1 MKCPHCSKELSN
13 PNLRFCSFCGKNI
26 EVTETKLKSVSWEQ
40 ATMEDDD
47 NQPEWKKYLEQNQD
61 TPQPEKIVRPSAER
75 IPSAP
80 KSTTPPPTPK
90 PTNQEF
96 DIRRTVNEVVTT
108 LDKKLENVKYES
120 SEIPSSIIPNK
131 IHPCDGEKPVKQYTF
146 MQMKL
151 PIMRYF
157 ASGVLQITNKRIV
170 YSLIGKSK
178 YGSDN
183 VHSEFAID
191 DVSGISFGKTTIFN
205 FWSIIVYFLLFPVI
219 YTIFG
224 AIGMINEYLSFALA
238 LVGAVITYCFFKS
251 KHSFWFHVC
260 AAGFGDLCLMSFANS
275 DFLSDIISD
284 MILFGEVD
292 LESVNFIQGLL
303 LILFIY
309 FFVMNIISYCR
320 SIIKTNISLFVSSKS
335 GMTSPIAC
343 SQNGKLSLSHN
354 IIQSLCIIEP
364 TKDTDIMACELGA
377 MISDI
382 QKLGDYGIDKWSKR

>member
-13 PNLRFCSFCGKNI
+13 PNLRFCSFCGKSI
-26 EVTETKLKSVSWEQ
+26 TSTDTKLKSVSWGQ

-61 TPQPEKIVRPSAER
+61 TPQPEKIVHPSAER

-80 KSTTPPPTPK
+80 KSPTPPPTPK

-108 LDKKLENVKYES
+108 LDKKLDNVKYES
-120 SEIPSSIIPNK
+120 SEIPNSIIPNK

-151 PIMRYF
+151 PIFRYF

-170 YSLIGKSK
+170 YSLIGNSK

-191 DVSGISFGKTTIFN
+191 DVSGISFGKTTSFN
-205 FWSIIVYFLLFPVI
+205 FWYIILYFLLFLPI
-219 YTIFG
+219 YAFFG
-224 AIGMINEYLSFALA
+224 GIGMINEYLSFVLA
-238 LVGAVITYCFFKS
+238 IAGAAVTYCFFKS

-260 AAGFGDLCLMSFANS
+260 AAGFGDLCLMSCASS
-275 DFLSDIISD
+275 DFLSDSIWDI
-284 MILFGEVD
+284 ILFGE
-292 LESVNFIQGLL
+292 LEFESINFIQVLL
-303 LILFIY
+303 VIFFI
-309 FFVMNIISYCR
+309 FFFIMNIISYGR
-320 SIIKTNISLFVSSKS
+320 SLCKTNISLFVSSKS
-335 GMTSPIAC
+335 GMSSPIAC

-354 IIQSLCIIEP
+354 LIQSLCIIEP
-364 TKDTDIMACELGA
+364 TKDTDIMASELGA

-382 QKLGDYGIDKWSKR
+382 QKLGDYGIEKWSKR